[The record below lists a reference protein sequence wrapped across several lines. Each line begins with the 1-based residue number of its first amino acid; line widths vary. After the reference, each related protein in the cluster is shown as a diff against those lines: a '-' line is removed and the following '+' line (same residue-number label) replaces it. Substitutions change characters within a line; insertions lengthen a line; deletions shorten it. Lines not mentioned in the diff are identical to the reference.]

1 MEVLGLAAMPDFR
14 SALVERAARAHL
26 VVGADDAK
34 FLAVARTLAH
44 EAPALVIDVVDG
56 SGHDPTLEA
65 PVALAAI
72 IARAAA
78 RLRTSPL

>member
-1 MEVLGLAAMPDFR
+1 
-14 SALVERAARAHL
+14 

-34 FLAVARTLAH
+34 FLAVARTLVH

-72 IARAAA
+72 ITRATG
-78 RLRTSPL
+78 RLGGIGRGAL